1 MELKKY
7 QETVIENL
15 NTFLATLEQHP
26 DLRVAF
32 REYWAEQGATGMP
45 AYQNNVK
52 GVPHVCVKV
61 PTAGGKTFIAVNA
74 LAPIFGAIQR
84 VDPQRPQLVVWLVPS
99 LTILEQTY
107 RQLDDPQHPY
117 RQRLNRLFNGRV
129 AVYQKQDLLTAAN
142 FSADTTRGQLS
153 IVVMSFDSFRARNK
167 DDRKIYQENGYL
179 ANFLQATWND
189 ADCLLPEHAPD
200 SLINVLRQLRPLV
213 VVDESHNAESALS
226 VEMLGNLNP
235 AFILDLTATPRN
247 NSNIISYVDAMQLKK
262 WHMVKLPVIVSN
274 QPNKNRVIESAFKM
288 RRELEHLAIQQEKDG
303 GKYIRPIVLFQAQ
316 PRTADD
322 NTTFEKLR
330 DDLLALQIPA
340 EQIKIKT
347 AQINELKDT
356 DLLSRDCPV
365 RYIITVNA
373 LKEGWDCPFAYI
385 LASLADKSAPVDVE
399 QILGRVL
406 RMPYVQTHTHDLL
419 NLSYV
424 FTASNR
430 FMDTLQNIVKA
441 LNRAG
446 FSQRDF
452 RTAEPKLPEPA
463 PPLNLTGGTLP
474 LNLDPPAP
482 DNTQPN
488 TTDDDGDSIDP
499 GKINVGVI
507 TRTGNTETPDSSH
520 DTPPNDPLL
529 DDLKAQAEQAN
540 RDYEAEADKD
550 PDPVPEEQE
559 KHMNRQKMQE
569 RWQEQAS
576 KLQLPQFFIRV
587 PTGGFFS
594 EDEALQR
601 FERRELLKEFRLS
614 QQETAINF
622 EAVEEQIYRV
632 DLKNVGKD
640 DNPDYQATYLKI
652 DQRKRAALYEMI
664 LKNPIASQKRDLSGL
679 LAKGIGN
686 LYPITEPEIKNYIR
700 RIVDD
705 FTQEQIVDAL
715 EHDATYM
722 RKIREKVDEL
732 SDRHINKAFYRELEL
747 ERIFLQP
754 SYTLPNSIT
763 PKQNAPH
770 IPKSLYQHE
779 ENIGPFEQTMI
790 NTIANLDNV
799 LWWHKNPSRK
809 GFCINGSRNHY
820 PDFIIQ
826 MASGKVVLLE
836 AKGDDRDNSDS
847 AAKLKLGKAW
857 EKEAGREFR
866 YMMVFNNNAIEGADN
881 LADALKLLEGF

>member
-117 RQRLNRLFNGRV
+117 RQRLNLLFNGRV

-274 QPNKNRVIESAFKM
+274 QPNKNRVIESAIKM

-330 DDLLALQIPA
+330 DDLLALKIPR

-424 FTASNR
+424 FTASSR

-452 RTAEPKLPEPA
+452 RTAEPKQPEPA
-463 PPLNLTGGTLP
+463 PSLNLTGGTLP
-474 LNLDPPAP
+474 LNLNPPAP

-507 TRTGNTETPDSSH
+507 TRTGNTETPDSSD

-594 EDEALQR
+594 EEEAFQR

-652 DQRKRAALYEMI
+652 DPRKRAALYEMI

-715 EHDATYM
+715 EHDTTYM
-722 RKIREKVDEL
+722 RKIKEKVDEL

-790 NTIANLDNV
+790 NNIANLDNV

-826 MASGKVVLLE
+826 MESGKVILLE

-857 EKEAGREFR
+857 EKAAGREFR

-881 LADALKLLEGF
+881 LADALTKLERL

>member
-15 NTFLATLEQHP
+15 NSFLATLEQHP

-32 REYWAEQGATGMP
+32 REYWTEQGATEMP

-52 GVPHVCVKV
+52 GVPHVCIKV

-74 LAPIFGAIQR
+74 LAPIFDSIQR
-84 VDPQRPQLVVWLVPS
+84 VDPLRPQLVVWLVPS

-117 RQRLNRLFNGRV
+117 RQRLNLLFNGRV

-274 QPNKNRVIESAFKM
+274 QPNKNRVIESAIKM

-330 DDLLALQIPA
+330 DDLLALQIPR

-452 RTAEPKLPEPA
+452 RTTEPKQPEPV
-463 PPLNLTGGTLP
+463 PSLNLKGETLP
-474 LNLDPPAP
+474 LNLNSPAP
-482 DNTQPN
+482 DNTHPN
-488 TTDDDGDSIDP
+488 TTDDDGDIIDP
-499 GKINVGVI
+499 SKINVDVI
-507 TRTGNTETPDSSH
+507 TRTDNTENPDSGDDH
-520 DTPPNDPLL
+520 PPHDPLL

-569 RWQEQAS
+569 RWQEQACML
-576 KLQLPQFFIRV
+576 KLPQFFIRV

-594 EDEALQR
+594 EEEAFQL
-601 FERRELLKEFRLS
+601 FEQRELLKDFRLS
-614 QQETAINF
+614 QQETTINF
-622 EAVEEQIYRV
+622 EAMEDQIYRV

-640 DNPDYQATYLKI
+640 DDPDYQATYLKI
-652 DQRKRAALYEMI
+652 DPRKRAAMYEMI
-664 LKNPIASQKRDLSGL
+664 LKNPITSQKRDLSEL

-705 FTQEQIVDAL
+705 FTQAQITDAL
-715 EHDATYM
+715 EHDASYM

-732 SDRHINKAFYRELEL
+732 SACHINKAFYRELEL

-770 IPKSLYQHE
+770 IPKSLYQNE

-790 NTIANLDNV
+790 NNIANLDNV

-826 MASGKVVLLE
+826 MESGRVIVLE

-857 EKEAGREFR
+857 EKGAGREFR
-866 YMMVFNNNAIEGADN
+866 YMMVFNNNAIEGADK
-881 LADALKLLEGF
+881 LKDALGKLECL